1 MGKNPNSQR
10 EIRQSAA
17 PFCALAL
24 KNQDKFRLAHSLHWR
39 WRGPIVGRDMKK
51 GNAMFVLSSARDTA
65 TAFAAAFITAM
76 LFVSTAT
83 SALPIA

>member
-1 MGKNPNSQR
+1 ML
-10 EIRQSAA
+10 
-17 PFCALAL
+17 FHVLAL
-24 KNQDKFRLAHSLHWR
+24 KNNDNFHLARSLHCM
-39 WRGPIVGRDMKK
+39 WRGPIGGCDMKK

-76 LFVSTAT
+76 IFVSTAT